1 MNTVVHMWFSDIGL
15 LISAA
20 TIVEVYRIRRLYLEG
35 L

>member
-1 MNTVVHMWFSDIGL
+1 MWFSDINL

-20 TIVEVYRIRRLYLEG
+20 TIVEVYKIHREYLEG